1 MSALVAQRTTVT
13 HLRTLLLGGLLFGL
27 NSGSP
32 STLSVASAD
41 GTAAAPAGASDG
53 EIRFQFVELK
63 DKGVVRCAL
72 YAAPEDYMKKSFRNV
87 VGAVSGS
94 RAVCVFSHISPGT
107 YSMAA
112 FHDENNNDKLDTGIF
127 GIPKEG
133 VSTSNN
139 AKGHMGPPKYKDAAF
154 VFSGGSMTQELKMKY
169 W

>member
-1 MSALVAQRTTVT
+1 VT
-13 HLRTLLLGGLLFGL
+13 HLRNLFLGGLLLGL
-27 NSGSP
+27 GSGIP
-32 STLSVASAD
+32 TPAARAD
-41 GTAAAPAGASDG
+41 GAPAAPATSVSGDG

-63 DKGVVRCAL
+63 DRGVIRCAL
-72 YAAPEDYMKKSFRNV
+72 YATPQDYMKKSFREV

-133 VSTSNN
+133 VCTSNN

-154 VFSGGSMTQELKMKY
+154 VFSGGTLNQELKMKY